1 MNKPNINIT
10 VKGRNKSTS
19 EYKSIKEIN
28 DVLASVVEK
37 ADRAEEAAEEVLT
50 FEDRLETVEGMQLIP
65 DEEDLT
71 VTNDRKLKLKD
82 KDNTPADFSGLGRV
96 FLRKNILGTIFDKLL
111 PFNGFVDDVTIETF
125 SPIMIPDNI
134 YFDRVNKV
142 FVATQLVFSQ
152 QEVKYYQSWNDSAS
166 GEPKAGEYM
175 APSPTTGFVYEGK
188 IYTYSDDGLTESSE
202 ARKNVLI
209 QSMIAKANTIYII
222 QYDYDLEGETI
233 TIPAGCT
240 LLFMGGSFKNGTLV
254 GNNTKVFSLAPT
266 SPFDNVT
273 VSGLIMLSD
282 AAFSGSYNDLTDKP
296 DIYVKHEIDSA
307 FAGKADIGSVY
318 DKTQMDLMLGQKAS
332 VSSLE
337 ELTGTIPVKVSD
349 LENDSHFLTDDDVYT
364 KQEIDDA
371 HYNKGDVDSMFRNAG
386 TTDERPSDLTLS
398 DGGLMYFD
406 KTLGKVVVVEPYNRS
421 TGLPFDGF
429 IKDIT
434 DSGIMLRTAD
444 VQAVYFDTD
453 DNNFVF
459 KYMDPNTYGDAYSS
473 NIFPSSEYNA
483 YVNPASGTKFSFGG
497 KMYAYVDGTLKE
509 ADPDAVRFVD
519 PDGFSAAPHRGTT
532 AEREDLITAGLV
544 SSLDAG
550 FDFYDTD
557 LKTSCRLAIVKGEKV
572 WLTEAGYTPARTKG
586 KTSQRPTNL
595 RAEFDLGYRYFDTDL
610 GKPIHVES
618 IENGVITWVEDD
630 TVADLTDYYTK
641 QEVYNKTESD
651 ERYLREHQS
660 LSNYYNKTESDA
672 RYIREHQ
679 SLADYLTAEQTGM
692 AISAGIQEVRSY
704 IPDAYTKTEVDN
716 LLRPNAYE
724 RPTLGA
730 DDKGYRWFDV
740 STNKTIYWNGTKWV
754 DEKGYTEAPNTSTL
768 SDLSSTHADM
778 VAADKGYSVFLT
790 DVNKV
795 AYLASVYAQTF
806 VSGTVYYHKWV
817 YADGTTALDEGSVSP
832 SPTPSA

>member
-1 MNKPNINIT
+1 M
-10 VKGRNKSTS
+10 
-19 EYKSIKEIN
+19 KEIN
-28 DVLASVVEK
+28 VNILSKVLPASKTKSIRELNEIVNEAVELVE
-37 ADRAEEAAEEVLT
+37 RGEETILS
-50 FEDRLETVEGMQLIP
+50 FEDRLETVESMQLIP
-65 DEEDLT
+65 DEEDLS

-82 KDNTPADFSGLGRV
+82 KANTPADFSGLGRV
-96 FLRKNILGTIFDKLL
+96 FLRKNILGTTFDKLL

-222 QYDYDLEGETI
+222 QYDYDLEGETV

-282 AAFSGSYNDLTDKP
+282 AAFTGSYNDLKDKP
-296 DIYVKHEIDSA
+296 DIYVKNEIDSA
-307 FAGKADIGSVY
+307 FAGKVDIGSVY

-337 ELTGTIPVKVSD
+337 ELTGIIPAKTSD
-349 LENDSHFLTDDDVYT
+349 LENDSHFLTDEDVYT
-364 KQEIDDA
+364 KQEIDDTR
-371 HYNKGDVDSMFRNAG
+371 YNKEDVDSMFRNAG
-386 TTDERPSDLTLS
+386 TTDQRPSDLTIS

-434 DSGIMLRTAD
+434 SQPYMVGASAI
-444 VQAVYFDTD
+444 QAVYFDTD
-453 DNNFVF
+453 ENEFVF
-459 KYMDPNTYGDAYSS
+459 KYMDPNTYGDAYATNTSS
-473 NIFPSSEYNA
+473 ADYKV

-544 SSLDAG
+544 SALDAG

-672 RYIREHQ
+672 RYLQEHQ

-692 AISAGIQEVRSY
+692 AIQAGIQEARSY
-704 IPDAYTKTEVDN
+704 IPDAYTKTEVDS

-740 STNKTIYWNGTKWV
+740 TTNKTVYWNGTKWV
-754 DEKGYTEAPNTSTL
+754 DEKGYTEAPNTTTL
-768 SDLSSTHADM
+768 SDLSSTHAQM
-778 VAADKGYSVFLT
+778 VAADKGYSCFLT
-790 DVNKV
+790 DVKKV
-795 AYLASVYAQTF
+795 VYLYSVTARAL
-806 VSGTVYYHKWV
+806 VGGTVLYHVWV
-817 YADGTTALDEGSVSP
+817 YADGTTALDEAVTTPTNPNP
-832 SPTPSA
+832 SSDS